1 MEVTI
6 TTKYGKGD
14 RVWMPDGQGHKIKG
28 KVVKIVLFLADL
40 TDNPGRIV
48 ASSVNYHCID
58 EQHQPHVLHEHQLQ
72 PRTINL

>member
-6 TTKYGKGD
+6 TTKFAKGD

-58 EQHQPHVLHEHQLQ
+58 EQRQPHVLHEYQLE
-72 PRTINL
+72 PRTINR